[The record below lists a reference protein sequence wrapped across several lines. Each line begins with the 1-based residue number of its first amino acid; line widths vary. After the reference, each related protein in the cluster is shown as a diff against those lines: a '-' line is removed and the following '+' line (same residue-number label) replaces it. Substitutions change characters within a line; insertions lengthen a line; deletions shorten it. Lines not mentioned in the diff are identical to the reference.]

1 MSAVSATCR
10 LHNYLIEVG
19 AESCPRTFT
28 EEDEWSLAVN
38 GAVPFSI
45 RDGVRVP
52 LQIMDSGHH
61 HDEDLTRTRRNR
73 SRHDPNG
80 TPLPREVMLQSV
92 IDKNLRRPV
101 R

>member
-1 MSAVSATCR
+1 M
-10 LHNYLIEVG
+10 
-19 AESCPRTFT
+19 ESGC
-28 EEDEWSLAVN
+28 EWRCS
-38 GAVPFSI
+38 FSI

-73 SRHDPNG
+73 SQHYPNG
-80 TPLPREVMLQSV
+80 NPLSCEVMLQSV